1 MFLHTWRCRP
11 DNAILFASTIR
22 HNLDNLRREGGSTVC
37 KHIFAFTIV
46 LSSWCSKIPFKKSFP
61 FYFRVDLMVEN
72 PLTIPVSE
80 NLFLFHS
87 WKIISQGPEFWVDGS
102 FFAALEKCCATTF
115 WLSWFLWKIGH
126 HLNGFCSFCKV
137 SFLLLLLTYFVFKSS
152 IVWSLIMMFPGM
164 DFFGF
169 VHSEFCSN
177 F

>member
-1 MFLHTWRCRP
+1 MEHQEERTMVKAKMCLHTVDP
-11 DNAILFASTIR
+11 PSL
-22 HNLDNLRREGGSTVC
+22 L
-37 KHIFAFTIV
+37 K
-46 LSSWCSKIPFKKSFP
+46 LSKLC
-61 FYFRVDLMVEN
+61 LMVEN

-87 WKIISQGPEFWVDGS
+87 WKIISQGTEFWVDGS